1 MKPTI
6 FEKPLLTKV
15 QNFIFAFDFL
25 ISFEKLH
32 VFFEMS
38 TPHRRA
44 AAPFNSEIHPR
55 RGGREGAELTFAP
68 ARITWA
74 GLLSL
79 GCE

>member
-44 AAPFNSEIHPR
+44 AAPFNQSLQRNAGKPT
-55 RGGREGAELTFAP
+55 GSGRNT
-68 ARITWA
+68 
-74 GLLSL
+74 
-79 GCE
+79 